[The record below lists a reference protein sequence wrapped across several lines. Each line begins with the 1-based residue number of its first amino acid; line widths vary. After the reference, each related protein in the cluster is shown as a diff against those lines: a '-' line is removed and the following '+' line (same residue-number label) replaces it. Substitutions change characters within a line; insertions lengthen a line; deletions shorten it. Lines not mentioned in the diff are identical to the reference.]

1 MVTNTIDLNAMGI
14 AARKASRRL
23 AKLPEQR
30 RNSALLALADL
41 LEDSHAT
48 ITEANDVDRQEAQK
62 QGLSEHM
69 VDRLILNGDRIHDVA
84 EGVREVANLPDPLG
98 VHRDSHT
105 LPNGLWIQKRS
116 VPLGVIAS
124 IYESRPNITVD
135 IASRCIKSG
144 NSVILRGGK
153 EALSTNMVL
162 VSLIQKAFS
171 LSGLPDKAVQLIEST
186 DRKLVGELLQMRE
199 HIDLMIPR
207 GGESLIKEVSEKA
220 FMPVITGGIG
230 VCHTYVDKHANI
242 NKARDIIYNAKVQR
256 PTVCNALDTILIHS
270 DVLKTHLREIAL
282 ELDKANVELHCDA
295 QSQAVL
301 SELTSLHTIP
311 ATDEDW
317 GKEYLSLT
325 AAVKVVSS
333 MEEAVTHIELYG
345 SGHSEAIVT
354 EDHSTA
360 MQFLDLSLIHI

>member
-135 IASRCIKSG
+135 IASLCIKSG

-242 NKARDIIYNAKVQR
+242 NKARDIISVSY
-256 PTVCNALDTILIHS
+256 
-270 DVLKTHLREIAL
+270 THLRAHE
-282 ELDKANVELHCDA
+282 
-295 QSQAVL
+295 
-301 SELTSLHTIP
+301 T
-311 ATDEDW
+311 
-317 GKEYLSLT
+317 
-325 AAVKVVSS
+325 
-333 MEEAVTHIELYG
+333 
-345 SGHSEAIVT
+345 
-354 EDHSTA
+354 
-360 MQFLDLSLIHI
+360 